1 MIDFIHLHNRRS
13 IRAAIVVLSLAAF
26 AAVAGGATRVLLH
39 ATMLRSTP
47 AANSHLTSSPATVR
61 LVFSEQVVPELS
73 QITLAGP
80 SGASLT
86 LKVANDPHDVHTLVG
101 QIDHGLAS
109 GSYKVIWRVL
119 SADGHPVGGSY
130 EFSLASLA
138 DTNQG
143 AVAPTSVV
151 VDSLPMTDA
160 ADTGQA
166 HTHVDTMTDKP
177 VPVLA
182 SLLRGLGL
190 GALMLGVGLIFFVL
204 TSPGHRQLAPRSI
217 ITRSIVIGAVLLV
230 AHMLLWMRHVSP
242 TGHLSGDFVASLLGT
257 TVGRIE
263 LARTVLAVL
272 TLWAI
277 ALARH
282 YKLAIGLGI
291 AALIVSGA
299 IGHPA
304 AIDSYWTIPAKSLH
318 LLAAAVWLGGLAWL
332 AWLQRDAAAFRVEA
346 RRVSSWAL
354 ICVIVIAL
362 SGLLQT
368 FVFLN
373 TPGDLIHSTYGL
385 LVLAKMTGLAI
396 LIAFGAYNRFGLL
409 PAVDSD
415 TGPVLLARSVRKEIA
430 VVTIVILIGGFLA
443 YVPTP
448 PIASSPVAQQTE
460 SIR

>member
-1 MIDFIHLHNRRS
+1 MTKLIHFYDRRS
-13 IRAAIVVLSLAAF
+13 IRAAIVVLLLAAV

-47 AANSHLTSSPATVR
+47 AANSQLTSSPATVR

-73 QITLAGP
+73 QITLTGP
-80 SGASLT
+80 GGAPST

-101 QIDHGLAS
+101 KIDHALTS
-109 GSYKVIWRVL
+109 GTYKVIWRVL

-130 EFSLASLA
+130 EFSLTTSAGSS
-138 DTNQG
+138 G
-143 AVAPTSVV
+143 VAVAPAKVV
-151 VDSLPMTDA
+151 VDSASKFAA
-160 ADTGQA
+160 ADTGRTNA
-166 HTHVDTMTDKP
+166 DDETMTDKP
-177 VPVLA
+177 VPVIA

-190 GALMLGVGLIFFVL
+190 GALMLGVGLLFFVL
-204 TSPGHRQLAPRSI
+204 SAPEHRQLAPRSL
-217 ITRSIVIGAVLLV
+217 ITRSIVIGALLLV
-230 AHMLLWMRHVSP
+230 AHMVLWMRHVSP
-242 TGHLSGDFVASLLGT
+242 NGQLSGDFIASLLGT
-257 TVGRIE
+257 TVGRVE

-272 TLWAI
+272 ALWAI

-291 AALIVSGA
+291 AALIVSGG

-304 AIDSYWTIPAKSLH
+304 AIDPYWTIPAKSLH
-318 LLAAAVWLGGLAWL
+318 LLAASVWLGGLAWL
-332 AWLQRDAAAFRVEA
+332 VWLQRDGVAFRLEA

-354 ICVIVIAL
+354 IAVIVIAL

-385 LVLAKMTGLAI
+385 LVLAKMIGLAI
-396 LIAFGAYNRFGLL
+396 LVAFGAYNRFGVM
-409 PAVDSD
+409 PAIGSD
-415 TGPVLLARSVRKEIA
+415 TGPVRLASSVKKEIA

-448 PIASSPVAQQTE
+448 PIANSTAAQPTE
-460 SIR
+460 SAR